1 MKHKNMKWFSLCLA
15 LLLVC
20 AGVPAGAQRQT
31 TEISFSI
38 GSRDIYINGV
48 TLQAEPSFTE
58 NGTTLVP
65 LRVISEAFGAE
76 VEWWDTTNSVSILL
90 DDCSILLIIGDKTC
104 YVNGT
109 EQKLPAA
116 PVLKNS
122 TTMVP
127 LRFISETFGANVQYN
142 ENTHS
147 VVVEYTHVLPGT
159 KLQLSAFGVR
169 LTMPAGWSQKTAD
182 SNRLLL
188 ENLYSDGTVDFFYI
202 LAAETSCSGE
212 EWLKQETAYLQAQY
226 GSTRFQSQSGQSTDE
241 NGAWTT
247 LDVAVTYPAWSTTL
261 KERFLAGNDF
271 GYFVRYGR
279 LTPSPQ
285 DGAEGDSVA
294 AATGAALQ
302 DPGSEPAWD
311 EMEQILESLEITP
324 VTDAE
329 VQTVNPHWNASQHIM
344 NKYDGWQ
351 MDLPETFQTLQSET
365 GATLYEQPDGLRL
378 AMVCATNGAPM
389 KFENIVPFYI
399 PLSKS
404 GPVYQGSQIISYS
417 RPTEVFK
424 SYVDAFQT
432 MTTDDLKNAE
442 NYVHSEQFILSDE
455 QEYIGGSAYQLVAL
469 CFQKDTVRYHSLNYF
484 YVGLSSSYK
493 TTFLA
498 QILMPEET
506 ANWLD
511 MDRVYQSL
519 LTFQYS
525 R

>member
-127 LRFISETFGANVQYN
+127 LRFISETFGANVQYD

-169 LTMPAGWSQKTAD
+169 LTMPEGWSQKTAD

-188 ENLYSDGTVDFFYI
+188 EKLYSDGTVDFFYI

-389 KFENIVPFYI
+389 EFENIVPFYI
-399 PLSKS
+399 SAKGQPIYSLGKLVGYDRSTVTTKNYQEAFSSSTMSDLTKS
-404 GPVYQGSQIISYS
+404 NI
-417 RPTEVFK
+417 
-424 SYVDAFQT
+424 
-432 MTTDDLKNAE
+432 
-442 NYVHSEQFILSDE
+442 YVHSTGINSSGAETQ
-455 QEYIGGSAYQLVAL
+455 YIGGSAYYLVAF
-469 CFQKDTVRYHSLNYF
+469 CFQKDTVRYHTLNYF
-484 YVGLSSSYK
+484 YTGLSSNQK
-493 TTFLA
+493 ITFLA